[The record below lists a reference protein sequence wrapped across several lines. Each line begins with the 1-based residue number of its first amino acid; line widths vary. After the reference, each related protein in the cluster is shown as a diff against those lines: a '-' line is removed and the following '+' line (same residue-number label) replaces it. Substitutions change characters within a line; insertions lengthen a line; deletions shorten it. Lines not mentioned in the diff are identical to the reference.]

1 MTKLHITVVVFVLAM
16 PAQIAAH
23 RLDEYLQAARV
34 SLTRQ
39 QIALEIDMTP
49 GVNVAQAIVVLLD
62 RNGDGTI
69 SESEAGAYGNAVLK
83 EIVLELDGRAVPL
96 TLARVEIP
104 SRDEMSDGLGT
115 IQLRAVGTGQ
125 HVTGGRCL
133 LYFRNNHQPEASVYL
148 VNALMPEDAG
158 VRVVSQARDPRQQSV
173 RVEYDVGPR
182 WTAQVLWLVLAAA
195 VLGPLLRSY
204 DGQSIRHRRSEPAGY
219 RD

>member
-1 MTKLHITVVVFVLAM
+1 VLCMGRPHPQRQGRLFQDSGTDGLHRVRTARLGRHECRSHSHDIPRPHERLRGQSSASMTKLYITAVVFVLAM

-49 GVNVAQAIVVLLD
+49 GVNVAQVIVVLLD

-83 EIVLELDGRAVPL
+83 EVVLELDGQAVPL

-104 SRDEMSDGLGT
+104 S
-115 IQLRAVGTGQ
+115 
-125 HVTGGRCL
+125 
-133 LYFRNNHQPEASVYL
+133 PE
-148 VNALMPEDAG
+148 E
-158 VRVVSQARDPRQQSV
+158 
-173 RVEYDVGPR
+173 R
-182 WTAQVLWLVLAAA
+182 W
-195 VLGPLLRSY
+195 Y
-204 DGQSIRHRRSEPAGY
+204 I
-219 RD
+219 